1 MNFGGFNTNI
11 ESGNR
16 SGSPENGSASRGE
29 VNSAGNSGLEGAS
42 GRKEVNFNESRNE
55 GTASNK
61 LENNNN
67 QIEVKFDKDFGEKND
82 GKDSKNGGDRI
93 EVTIPDQEN
102 PEIDKKTVEGNKD
115 STESDKETSGLDSV
129 EGRQEGNSDESHNE
143 GNANS
148 KLENSNN
155 QVEVKFETDFE
166 EKNDGN
172 DSNNGDGRIE
182 ITFPDQEN
190 SETGK
195 ETIETDKDTT
205 ETKESTGEN
214 KNEGTNDNNVEGSS
228 SDNNAEGTADGNNNA
243 EGTTA
248 GNNNAEGTSSDNNA
262 EGTNGDNNAE
272 GTNGDNNAEGT
283 NGDNNAEGT
292 NGDNNAEGTNGENN
306 TEGTNGDATDE
317 SSEDDTGRKKL
328 ETDLEN
334 AEKNS
339 KIDKVQETEEPGSD
353 KESKEELEKEAEE
366 AAKKEEQKE
375 TTEQAIEAQ
384 MLRMQQLRMSREE
397 ALDGKNSEGY
407 IKECSDIIGQMESQ
421 QTEVLSAKE
430 QKFQEILAYVS
441 ERNMERYDTERDP
454 YYQHLIEEYRQLIE
468 QEKKAQ
474 SAIKTLDSDAIMVS
488 WMQGLPY
495 ETAKPVPYDSNA
507 GARQFREQKERE
519 EQTEREEQEHKEEQE
534 ISQQEI
540 SEDKY
545 TAKKEIAEGTDDPE
559 KTDYFEDVERARECM
574 QKFCQHEWEKLT
586 PEEKQEQIKR
596 LAAYNKEVLGLDDD
610 VEVVFYTK
618 DDGDD
623 FGHYSNKDKVVYI
636 NESNLSSGEET
647 ADTIAHE
654 LRHAYQYMRSEKL
667 ECDRDL
673 EFSDNLEH
681 YLDPETAGYKEYL
694 AQCVEKDAR
703 AYAERYRAFIRSIG
717 ETGETGDA
725 PKTMPDLETG
735 KEIDVRQEGDEVQEE
750 IKPEPKKIKESPE
763 KTEVRDTHE
772 VFTPEEIEEI
782 KTDVR
787 AIYENAHAV
796 AKEDK
801 ALEFYKEH
809 YGIDEGHI
817 SRVAEKSLEAADHY
831 ESLFKNNDYDGLYSP
846 NIDRKTLQMMAYYHD
861 TGMDGGIPASEYD
874 GARDQFIKEHQGEAS
889 AEELGDAFDENVRK
903 NHSLQ
908 SAIHVLEHREEI
920 EEKDVDP
927 DVVAI
932 GCFMHSKSCSGM
944 KNLADG
950 AEVWAASLEKIQAAV
965 DEYNKS
971 NPESPISFNKNCFM
985 NEDGSVNEEKL
996 AQLRS
1001 YCACLRVGD
1010 AFGHDCRSVETQ
1022 GGKTIEIDK
1031 ESMRVDVEETREKV
1045 KDEIEKQEQE
1055 GEKKSKEEREKDKA
1069 KRKEFYHEV
1078 QSMDIEVD
1086 GQKLDN
1092 ENDPKGIS
1100 RMFAA
1105 GEGNFKELKTDHI
1118 EGNDKVVVLHEITLV
1133 DGNDAVYCTQECIT
1147 ERVKEMATI
1156 CSKTTD
1162 EQDKI
1167 NKKSG
1172 KSTLNLVGMK
1182 MVVHVGEKCDKTVV
1196 EEYQNYAREVKAMY
1210 NIEVEILP

>member
-1 MNFGGFNTNI
+1 MNFGGFNTNV

-16 SGSPENGSASRGE
+16 SSSPENGSASRGE

-82 GKDSKNGGDRI
+82 GNDSKNGDDRI

-129 EGRQEGNSDESHNE
+129 DDRQEVNSDESHNE
-143 GNANS
+143 GTANS

-155 QVEVKFETDFE
+155 QVEVKFDNDFE
-166 EKNDGN
+166 EKKDGN
-172 DSNNGDGRIE
+172 DSNSGNDRLEVTIPEPG
-182 ITFPDQEN
+182 QEN
-190 SETGK
+190 SETVK
-195 ETIETDKDTT
+195 ET
-205 ETKESTGEN
+205 TGEN
-214 KNEGTNDNNVEGSS
+214 KNEGTEGGGDNPNEGGGDNTAEGNDDNN
-228 SDNNAEGTADGNNNA
+228 T
-243 EGTTA
+243 
-248 GNNNAEGTSSDNNA
+248 
-262 EGTNGDNNAE
+262 GD
-272 GTNGDNNAEGT
+272 T
-283 NGDNNAEGT
+283 
-292 NGDNNAEGTNGENN
+292 
-306 TEGTNGDATDE
+306 TDE

-817 SRVAEKSLEAADHY
+817 ARVAEKSLEAADHY

-861 TGMDGGIPASEYD
+861 TGMDGGIPASEY
-874 GARDQFIKEHQGEAS
+874 GSARDQFIKEHQGEAS

-944 KNLADG
+944 RNLADG
-950 AEVWAASLEKIQAAV
+950 AEAWAASLEKIQAAV
-965 DEYNKS
+965 DEYNKN
-971 NPESPISFNKNCFM
+971 NPESSITFNKNCFI